1 MVAKRFA
8 LHAQTQKYD
17 INNKEANMKLIQK
30 NIGLIRDHF
39 ETRPY

>member
-8 LHAQTQKYD
+8 LRVQTQKYD
-17 INNKEANMKLIQK
+17 INYKEADMKLIQK